1 MKILRTDAKSKDDK
15 KLMYKL
21 TRSPEAVKL
30 STLSGQRIDV
40 LHYAFY
46 EDEKKEG
53 EVTNILSMLTPE
65 GEVFAT
71 NSDSVQ
77 REFLNVL
84 EFFED
89 DLAADGG
96 YIPIRIVEG
105 KSKNGRTFY
114 TCTYAD

>member
-1 MKILRTDAKSKDDK
+1 MTIIKTDAKSRDDR
-15 KLMYKL
+15 KLLYKL

-30 STLSGQRIDV
+30 STLSGQRVDV
-40 LHYAFY
+40 VHYAIY
-46 EDEKKEG
+46 EDAKDDGKTE
-53 EVTNILSMLTPE
+53 TILSLITPE